1 MISVSQ
7 FAERFGLSE
16 RTVRNYC
23 KEGKLHGAVLVGKV
37 WSIPDDAMP
46 PRKGKAKQTSPL
58 LKALREEKKARLK
71 GGIYHRTQI
80 DMTYNSNHIEGSK
93 LTHEMTRMIF
103 ETHTLGVE
111 AGQTINV
118 DDILETVNH
127 FRCMD
132 YIIDHAEERLSGPMI
147 KLLHRMLKTGTS
159 DAQKEW
165 FRVGEYKLLANEV
178 GDISTSDPK
187 DVGKDMQ
194 ELLHDYWNIKE
205 VTVEDIIA
213 FHHRFEC
220 IHPFQDG
227 NGTAY
232 HVQGMPG
239 AWYRAIHHH
248 RRPAPVL
255 LPRPA
260 GMEPHQRL
268 SSRHLPHGPRLLQG
282 YDGLLQNKILIS
294 VASVIIWHTHF
305 LSLQLK
311 SNKH

>member
-227 NGTAY
+227 NGRVGRLIMFKECLGHGIVPFIITDDLRLFYYRGLREWNHIKGYLLDTCLTAQDY
-232 HVQGMPG
+232 YKDMMD
-239 AWYRAIHHH
+239 YF
-248 RRPAPVL
+248 
-255 LPRPA
+255 
-260 GMEPHQRL
+260 
-268 SSRHLPHGPRLLQG
+268 
-282 YDGLLQNKILIS
+282 KI
-294 VASVIIWHTHF
+294 
-305 LSLQLK
+305 K
-311 SNKH
+311 Y

>member
-227 NGTAY
+227 NGRVGRLILFKECLRLGIVPFIIDDRHKMFY
-232 HVQGMPG
+232 YRGLKEWDKMPG
-239 AWYRAIHHH
+239 YLRDTCLLMQDDFKA
-248 RRPAPVL
+248 VL
-255 LPRPA
+255 DYF
-260 GMEPHQRL
+260 GIE
-268 SSRHLPHGPRLLQG
+268 
-282 YDGLLQNKILIS
+282 YE
-294 VASVIIWHTHF
+294 T
-305 LSLQLK
+305 
-311 SNKH
+311 